1 MYMYIKFAKFRKV
14 CKKKLFRD
22 NKQNLKWIDITHL
35 FLWNLFRLK
44 WILIEFDNLQNCSL
58 CCNGHCKV
66 INWLLSIARPLNW
79 MSFTGA
85 FLIPYLVMLI
95 FCGLPL
101 FYMELALGQFQ
112 RCGCLTVWNRI
123 CPAFKG
129 SFLISF
135 INCSRI
141 YRGNNIRPLW
151 ICFSTKQVMLLFN

>member
-1 MYMYIKFAKFRKV
+1 MKRHYP
-14 CKKKLFRD
+14 
-22 NKQNLKWIDITHL
+22 L
-35 FLWNLFRLK
+35 FLWNLFRFK
-44 WILIEFDNLQNCSL
+44 FISFEFDNKKIQFSL
-58 CCNGHCKV
+58 LKCNVMYRKV
-66 INWLLSIARPLNW
+66 INWLLWIVTPLNW

-85 FLIPYLVMLI
+85 FLLPYLVMLI

-129 SFLISF
+129 SFLISV

-141 YRGNNIRPLW
+141 YFG
-151 ICFSTKQVMLLFN
+151 KQYTTGIDTCMFPVTSHFAYSLMFKLVEI

>member
-1 MYMYIKFAKFRKV
+1 MKRHYP
-14 CKKKLFRD
+14 
-22 NKQNLKWIDITHL
+22 L
-35 FLWNLFRLK
+35 FLWNLLRFK
-44 WILIEFDNLQNCSL
+44 FISFEFDNKKTQFSL
-58 CCNGHCKV
+58 LKCNVMYMKV
-66 INWLLSIARPLNW
+66 INWLLWIVTPLNW

-85 FLIPYLVMLI
+85 FLLPYLVMLI

-129 SFLISF
+129 SFLISV

-141 YRGNNIRPLW
+141 YFG
-151 ICFSTKQVMLLFN
+151 KQYTTGIDTCVFPVTSYFAYSLMFKLVEI

>member
-1 MYMYIKFAKFRKV
+1 MKRHYP
-14 CKKKLFRD
+14 LF
-22 NKQNLKWIDITHL
+22 I
-35 FLWNLFRLK
+35 WNLFRFK
-44 WILIEFDNLQNCSL
+44 FISFEFDNKKTQFSL
-58 CCNGHCKV
+58 LKCNVMYMKV
-66 INWLLSIARPLNW
+66 INWLLWIVIPLNW

-85 FLIPYLVMLI
+85 FLLPYLVMLI

-129 SFLISF
+129 SLLISV

-141 YRGNNIRPLW
+141 FGETIYDRYRYMYV
-151 ICFSTKQVMLLFN
+151 SSDKLFCLFTDV

>member
-1 MYMYIKFAKFRKV
+1 MKRYYP
-14 CKKKLFRD
+14 
-22 NKQNLKWIDITHL
+22 L
-35 FLWNLFRLK
+35 FLWNLLRFK
-44 WILIEFDNLQNCSL
+44 FISFEFDNKKPNSL
-58 CCNGHCKV
+58 CWNVMYMKV
-66 INWLLSIARPLNW
+66 INWLLWIVTPLNW

-85 FLIPYLVMLI
+85 FLLPYLVMLI

-129 SFLISF
+129 SLLISV

-141 YRGNNIRPLW
+141 FGETIYDRYRYMYV
-151 ICFSTKQVMLLFN
+151 SSDKLFCLFTDV

>member
-1 MYMYIKFAKFRKV
+1 MKRQYP
-14 CKKKLFRD
+14 
-22 NKQNLKWIDITHL
+22 L
-35 FLWNLFRLK
+35 FLWNLFRFK
-44 WILIEFDNLQNCSL
+44 FISFEFDNKITEFSL
-58 CCNGHCKV
+58 LKCNVMYMKV
-66 INWLLSIARPLNW
+66 INWLLWIVTPLNW

-85 FLIPYLVMLI
+85 FLLPYLVMLI

-129 SFLISF
+129 SLLISV

-141 YRGNNIRPLW
+141 FGETIYDRYRYMYVSSDKSFCLFTDVDTSW
-151 ICFSTKQVMLLFN
+151 DLKDLHVM

>member
-1 MYMYIKFAKFRKV
+1 
-14 CKKKLFRD
+14 
-22 NKQNLKWIDITHL
+22 
-35 FLWNLFRLK
+35 
-44 WILIEFDNLQNCSL
+44 
-58 CCNGHCKV
+58 
-66 INWLLSIARPLNW
+66 

-85 FLIPYLVMLI
+85 FLLPYLVMLI

-129 SFLISF
+129 SFLISV

-141 YRGNNIRPLW
+141 YLG
-151 ICFSTKQVMLLFN
+151 KQYTTGIDTCMFPVTSHFAYSLMLRSKRSACNVVRDTFEFYSYEFCNS

>member
-1 MYMYIKFAKFRKV
+1 MKRHYP
-14 CKKKLFRD
+14 LF
-22 NKQNLKWIDITHL
+22 I
-35 FLWNLFRLK
+35 WNLFRFK
-44 WILIEFDNLQNCSL
+44 FISFEFDNKKTQFSL
-58 CCNGHCKV
+58 LKCNVMYMKV
-66 INWLLSIARPLNW
+66 INWLLWIVTPLNW

-85 FLIPYLVMLI
+85 FLLPYLVMLI

-141 YRGNNIRPLW
+141 FGETIYDRYRYMYV
-151 ICFSTKQVMLLFN
+151 SSDKLFCLFTDV